1 MKSVYVKDMSYN
13 WELRKRLKVVWKKM
27 QTWKVIMSII
37 DLCNNVMYSFANLV
51 VAFYNSS
58 YLFRV

>member
-1 MKSVYVKDMSYN
+1 
-13 WELRKRLKVVWKKM
+13 M
-27 QTWKVIMSII
+27 QTSKVIMSII